1 MTSYERSD
9 GTAGLHF
16 QSFDDMAKAI
26 REQAVNYLEGLADSL
41 REQGVAKVGQ
51 RMIRGPADE
60 VIVDLALETPDNL
73 VAMTTHG
80 RSGPARRKLGSVTD
94 RVVSHSD
101 DPVLGIRTG

>member
-1 MTSYERSD
+1 MPGYERSD

-16 QSFDDMAKAI
+16 QSFYDMAKEI
-26 REQAVNYLEGLADSL
+26 SEQAVNYLEGLSDSL
-41 REQGVAKVGQ
+41 REQGVSKVEQ

-60 VIVDLALETPDNL
+60 VIVDLAFETPDNL

-80 RSGPARRKLGSVTD
+80 RSGPARRKLGSVAD
-94 RVVSHSD
+94 RVVRHSG